1 LTSFPLT
8 LAGVEPGRDRVLI
21 VEDWA
26 EIRRLR
32 RSEGVSISEI
42 ARVIGCSRNTVKAAL
57 ASDGPPKYERTPAG
71 SRVDGFEPR
80 IRELLRAVPT
90 MPATVIAE
98 RVGWPYGIRTL
109 SGRVAE
115 LRPAYLPPDP
125 AGRTVYV
132 AGEIAQCDFWFPDIC
147 LPVGFGQSRAAKLLP
162 VLTMVLGYS
171 RFASAVLV
179 PSRSAEDLYAGW
191 WRLIFALG
199 AVPRV
204 LVWDGEGAVGRW
216 RGKRIELTR
225 ACQEFRGTLA
235 AKVLICKP
243 ADPEAKGLVER
254 LHDYLER
261 SFLPGRRFASP
272 ADFND
277 QLCGFLARA
286 NQRRHRVL
294 GCRPVERLEGDR
306 QAMLSLPAVPPVT
319 GWRAATRL
327 PRDHYLRLDGNDYSV
342 HPAVIGRRVELVADL
357 DRVQVWCEGRLV
369 ADHPRVWAKH
379 QTITDPAHRQAADQL
394 RRDRLTVIPPPGEVD
409 VERRRLSDYDL
420 LLGVSDG
427 RPGEAAS

>member
-1 LTSFPLT
+1 
-8 LAGVEPGRDRVLI
+8 VLI

-57 ASDGPPKYERTPAG
+57 ASDGPPKYERRPAG

-98 RVGWPYGIRTL
+98 RVGWPFGIRTL

-132 AGEIAQCDFWFPDIC
+132 AGEVAQCDFWFPDIC

-191 WRLIFALG
+191 WQLIAQLG

-394 RRDRLTVIPPPGEVD
+394 RRDRLTVISPPGEVD

>member
-1 LTSFPLT
+1 ML
-8 LAGVEPGRDRVLI
+8 D

-26 EIRRLR
+26 EIRRLHFA
-32 RSEGVSISEI
+32 EKMPIKVI
-42 ARVIGCSRNTVKAAL
+42 ARRLGISKNTVKAKL
-57 ASDGPPKYERTPAG
+57 AANEPPKYERP
-71 SRVDGFEPR
+71 RVASIVDEVEPR
-80 IRELLRAVPT
+80 IRELLRDCPT

-125 AGRTVYV
+125 ASRTVYA
-132 AGEIAQCDFWFPDIC
+132 AGEITQCDFWFPDIC
-147 LPVGFGQSRAAKLLP
+147 LPVGFGQSRTAKLLP

-171 RFASAVLV
+171 RVASAVLV

-191 WRLIFALG
+191 WRLIAQLG

-216 RGKRIELTR
+216 RGKRMELTQ

-235 AKVLICKP
+235 AKVQICKP

-261 SFLPGRRFASP
+261 SFLPGRSFASP
-272 ADFND
+272 VDFNS
-277 QLCGFLARA
+277 QLDGFLARA

-294 GCRPVERLEGDR
+294 GCRPLDRLEGDR
-306 QAMLSLPAVPPVT
+306 QEMLSLPAVPPIT
-319 GWRAATRL
+319 GWRSSTRL

-342 HPAVIGRRVELVADL
+342 HPAAIGRRVELHADL
-357 DRVQVWCEGRLV
+357 GRVRVWCEGRLV
-369 ADHPRVWAKH
+369 ADHPRIWAKH
-379 QTITDPAHRQAADQL
+379 QSLTDPAHREAADQL
-394 RRDRLTVIPPPGEVD
+394 RRDRLTVVSLPAQLEV
-409 VERRRLSDYDL
+409 EQRRLSDYDL
-420 LLGVSDG
+420 AFGLGDAEVVAG
-427 RPGEAAS
+427 

>member
-1 LTSFPLT
+1 M
-8 LAGVEPGRDRVLI
+8 LI

-32 RSEGVSISEI
+32 RSEGVSILEI

-57 ASDGPPKYERTPAG
+57 ASDGPPRYERTPAG

-80 IRELLRAVPT
+80 IRELLKAVPT

-98 RVGWPYGIRTL
+98 RVGWPFGIRTL

-115 LRPAYLPPDP
+115 LRPVYLPPDP
-125 AGRTVYV
+125 AGRTVYA
-132 AGEIAQCDFWFPDIC
+132 AGEIAQFDFWFPDIY
-147 LPVGFGQSRAAKLLP
+147 LPVGFGQSRTAKLLP
-162 VLTMVLGYS
+162 VLTMVCGYS
-171 RFASAVLV
+171 RFSSAVLV
-179 PSRSAEDLYAGW
+179 PSRAAEDLYAGW
-191 WRLIFALG
+191 WQLISALG
-199 AVPRV
+199 VVPRV

-235 AKVLICKP
+235 AKVQICKP
-243 ADPEAKGLVER
+243 ADPEAKGMVER

-261 SFLPGRRFASP
+261 SFLPGRAFASP

-277 QLCGFLARA
+277 QLAGFLGRA

-294 GCRPVERLEGDR
+294 GCRPVDRLEGDR

-319 GWRAATRL
+319 GWRHSTRL

-342 HPAVIGRRVELVADL
+342 HPAAIGRRVELRADL
-357 DRVQVWCEGRLV
+357 HRVQVFCEGRLV

-379 QTITDPAHRQAADQL
+379 QTITDPDHRQAADQL
-394 RRDRLTVIPPPGEVD
+394 RRDRLTVVPAPAEQP
-409 VERRRLSDYDL
+409 VEQRRLDDYDL
-420 LLGVSDG
+420 AFGLVDDQPAQVG
-427 RPGEAAS
+427 AS